1 MAAWNKRT
9 EKRCHAGI
17 MQAINKKN
25 KVQAPVVQ
33 TLDRHRYPTNKSL
46 FSRQVL
52 GNQLRYLLDR
62 DLSSEQVYLSFEQ
75 PWLGRQDVQSRKMRV
90 SAMFCPISATILI
103 FETCDHFFSFI
114 KLKINNSVCKEN
126 GCTSYD
132 YTQYLSCSFFVDIDE
147 CARGTHNCHSSL
159 ASCTNTA
166 GSFSSSCNGP
176 YIGDGK
182 TCIPYGN

>member
-9 EKRCHAGI
+9 DQRCHAGI

-62 DLSSEQVYLSFEQ
+62 DLSSE
-75 PWLGRQDVQSRKMRV
+75 
-90 SAMFCPISATILI
+90 
-103 FETCDHFFSFI
+103 
-114 KLKINNSVCKEN
+114 
-126 GCTSYD
+126 
-132 YTQYLSCSFFVDIDE
+132 
-147 CARGTHNCHSSL
+147 
-159 ASCTNTA
+159 
-166 GSFSSSCNGP
+166 
-176 YIGDGK
+176 
-182 TCIPYGN
+182 